1 MMSAAEPNDPR
12 GTAAASWQQ
21 AVASLLAD
29 PAQAAMARD
38 CYFDGTSVEAGE
50 RYWASAEWRAARQL
64 LPVTVGRA
72 LDLGAGRGIAS
83 YALARD
89 GWQVCALEPDPGE
102 LVGAAAIRGLASAT
116 GYPIEVWE
124 AFGEQLPFPS
134 SHFEL
139 ILARQAL
146 HHARDLQLL
155 LKELY
160 RVLRPGGRLV
170 ALRDH
175 VISRAGDLAH
185 FQQLHPLHRL
195 YGGEHAYLLEQY
207 TAAIKD
213 AGFSLQSVITPLESP
228 INYAPLT
235 QETLPDGI
243 AAQLPDLLG
252 SRNIARRLLRLP
264 PLMKLTLSLL
274 RRVDNRPGRLYSF
287 VADRRGD

>member
-1 MMSAAEPNDPR
+1 MSAPEPNDPR

-29 PAQAAMARD
+29 PAQAVMARD

-64 LPVTVGRA
+64 LPATVGRV

-89 GWQVCALEPDPGE
+89 GWQVCALEPDPSE
-102 LVGAAAIRGLASAT
+102 LVGAAAIQGPGACDWLPYRGLGSFRRAA
-116 GYPIEVWE
+116 
-124 AFGEQLPFPS
+124 ALPERSLRADSRAPGAAPRPRS
-134 SHFEL
+134 G
-139 ILARQAL
+139 AV
-146 HHARDLQLL
+146 LL
-155 LKELY
+155 ELY

-175 VISRAGDLAH
+175 AISRAGDLAR

-207 TAAIKD
+207 TAAI
-213 AGFSLQSVITPLESP
+213 T
-228 INYAPLT
+228 
-235 QETLPDGI
+235 DG
-243 AAQLPDLLG
+243 
-252 SRNIARRLLRLP
+252 RLLI
-264 PLMKLTLSLL
+264 
-274 RRVDNRPGRLYSF
+274 
-287 VADRRGD
+287 